1 MAKKKVPADRFR
13 NQFKVTVRLNE
24 LQETV
29 ERHAEKAGLTVS
41 QWVRQVIAD
50 RLGEDCPD
58 VRRGNISYWEK
69 IKNKKND

>member
-1 MAKKKVPADRFR
+1 MAKKKVPSDRFR

-29 ERHAEKAGLTVS
+29 EKHADKAGLTVS

-50 RLGEDCPD
+50 RLKTDCPQ
-58 VRRGNISYWEK
+58 VVLGRPK
-69 IKNKKND
+69 IDKENNLKK

>member
-1 MAKKKVPADRFR
+1 MANKKVSADRFR

-29 ERHAEKAGLTVS
+29 EKHAEKAGLTVS

-50 RLGEDCPD
+50 RLKTDCPQ
-58 VRRGNISYWEK
+58 VVLGRPK
-69 IKNKKND
+69 IDKENNLKK

>member
-1 MAKKKVPADRFR
+1 MANKKVPADRFR

-29 ERHAEKAGLTVS
+29 EKHAEKAGLTVS

-50 RLGEDCPD
+50 RLKTDCPQ
-58 VRRGNISYWEK
+58 VVLGRPKIEK
-69 IKNKKND
+69 ENNLKK

>member
-13 NQFKVTVRLNE
+13 NAFKVTVRLNE

-29 ERHAEKAGLTVS
+29 EKHADKAGLTVS

>member
-29 ERHAEKAGLTVS
+29 EKHADKAGLTVS
-41 QWVRQVIAD
+41 QWVRHVIAD
-50 RLGEDCPD
+50 RLKTDCPQ
-58 VRRGNISYWEK
+58 VVIGRPK
-69 IKNKKND
+69 IDKENNLKK